1 MSHPIR
7 ILLVLVAVSPTAR
20 PATAQMITTQTPFQ
34 NNSASFFESTSVG
47 WSLNGPGYFARFGN
61 PGLSRPPFGGY
72 VPGAGLTTGFQTN
85 GGGFS
90 SNFLFDFSQGSSYSS
105 VSTTPV
111 LTTTN
116 GIPGFLFAGTQQ
128 NFVTGVVPVVGN
140 GGGFF
145 YVPSTAWYPTG
156 YFNGFNPGYG
166 PAMAPVGSPWSVA
179 GRYQRGEFAIQDGRV
194 VVPGD
199 RAADRLNDDVNPPPP
214 PREFSRVAESS
225 AESARHHLIERRA
238 AELATAGN
246 STSGR
251 TKAGTPPRSES
262 QLNRETAL
270 RYFDRAR
277 QAESAGQSSTALIYY
292 RLAAKHADGD
302 LLGEVE
308 AALRRVESK

>member
-1 MSHPIR
+1 MSHLNRVLLAIVMVLPI
-7 ILLVLVAVSPTAR
+7 AR
-20 PATAQMITTQTPFQ
+20 PAAAQMITTQTPFQ

-116 GIPGFLFAGTQQ
+116 GYPGFLAVGQQQ

-166 PAMAPVGSPWSVA
+166 PAMTPVGSPWSVA
-179 GRYQRGEFAIQDGRV
+179 GRYQRGEYAIQDGRV
-194 VVPGD
+194 VVPGG

-214 PREFSRVAESS
+214 PREFSRQGGTS
-225 AESARHHLIERRA
+225 AESARQHLIERRA
-238 AELATAGN
+238 VELATA
-246 STSGR
+246 SSATSGR
-251 TKAGTPPRSES
+251 SKASTPPRTES

-277 QAESAGQSSTALIYY
+277 QAESDGKSSTALIYY
-292 RLAAKHADGD
+292 RLAAKHADAE
-302 LLGEVE
+302 LLGEVD